1 MNILILNGSLRLTGN
16 TNNLCNY
23 FKDRITSRGHTFKEV
38 NEVVSDCI
46 NCGYCID
53 KGICCIKDQMKVDF
67 NSFDS
72 VIIFSPIYFFNVSG
86 KARLM
91 LDRMYANTNRNI
103 ILSSITVSG
112 SYDFEDSGVDQFWN
126 SLELA
131 CQYCGYNFIQPI
143 NFVSYDKL
151 INFKEVD
158 FKIMDEFIENMEEL
172 YCEIKK
178 EKTN

>member
-1 MNILILNGSLRLTGN
+1 MNVLILNGSLRPKGN
-16 TNNLCNY
+16 TNKLCSI
-23 FKDRITSRGHTFKEV
+23 FKSKITERGHTFTEV

-53 KGICCIKDQMKVDF
+53 NGICCIKDQMRVDF

-86 KARLM
+86 KTRLM
-91 LDRMYANTNRNI
+91 IDRMYANMNTDI

-126 SLELA
+126 TLEST
-131 CQYCGYNFIQPI
+131 CRYCGYNFIQPI
-143 NFVSYDKL
+143 NYVSYDK
-151 INFKEVD
+151 IIDFSEVD
-158 FKIMDEFIENMEEL
+158 LSIMNEFIENMEEL
-172 YCEIKK
+172 YREIK
-178 EKTN
+178 EENN